1 MNRETIK
8 ALELSRLLDIVGRYA
23 VSPLGK
29 RAFERFAGDPLF
41 SEPEGARESLAEVS
55 EAMDWLREAEA
66 HVGHRDERPLPGFD
80 GLRDVRDALTRMEVR
95 GTVLEGPDIRSL
107 LELLERCS
115 ETRAR
120 LSAVTTT
127 HPRLGGFAEDLGE
140 FRPLL
145 KQLAGKILPNGEPAD
160 DASPGLARVRGKIE
174 RHRSLVRKSLEKFVR
189 TLEEQ
194 GSLRDDYV
202 TIRNG
207 RLVVPVKAEWKW
219 RVEGVI
225 HTASSTG
232 QTVFIEPV
240 ATLDLNNR
248 LVKLLEDEKRE
259 THRILRQ
266 ITARLR
272 EEAGA
277 IELAVRTLAGL
288 ELIFTK
294 ARFGRHFRCSIPAF
308 AGDSERRLALSG
320 ARHPLLEE
328 VLRGTESEVV
338 PLRLK
343 LDTENRVVIISGPN
357 AGGKTIVLKTVGLLS
372 LMAQAGLPIPAVEA
386 ELPWFENIEADIG
399 DAQSIAESLSTF
411 SAHIARI
418 REMITAATADSLV
431 LLDELGAAT
440 DPEEGG
446 ALGIAVV
453 DHFRDRG
460 AFTIASTH
468 LPALKTY
475 AAATEGVENASVGF
489 DEETLRPNY
498 RFSPGNPGQS
508 ASLAMA
514 ERFGLPASI
523 IERAHQALDPE
534 QRQTARFL
542 RHLHQQ
548 VEQSEAATRELREA
562 ERLLRDRESNLARE
576 WESREKAKLREL
588 EQKVDQHLARFEID
602 HQKALDELAQSGAKR
617 RALTEAQ
624 RRAAKRKRELRE
636 DVRSTV
642 DASLGRSTANAEPAE
657 EPRVVEIGARV
668 RLVDLGVTGHVT
680 AKISGALWEVAAG
693 QLKVRVSERDIAVIP
708 AGSDSSTPSSSYGS
722 LPRGVTF
729 RGQRR
734 DASTLSEINVI
745 GSRADEARDAVD
757 KFLDDAVLAEI
768 DRVRVIHGYGKEI
781 LRRELWRMFAAHP
794 QVARYY
800 QAEQVEGG
808 AGATIVEVKL

>member
-1 MNRETIK
+1 MNPKTLE
-8 ALELSRLLDIVGRYA
+8 ALELSRLLDIVGRYT

-29 RAFERFAGDPLF
+29 RAFEKFADDPLF
-41 SEPEGARESLAEVS
+41 SEIVGAREALAEVS
-55 EAMDWLREAEA
+55 EAMDWLGEAET
-66 HVGHRDERPLPGFD
+66 HVGGRDERPLPRFD
-80 GLRDVRDALTRMEVR
+80 GLRDVRDALRRMEVE
-95 GTVLEGPDIRSL
+95 GAVLEGPDIHDL
-107 LELLERCS
+107 LELLEKCS

-127 HPRLGGFAEDLGE
+127 HPRLGGLTEDLGD

-160 DASPGLARVRGKIE
+160 DASPGLKRIRGKIE
-174 RHRSLVRKSLEKFVR
+174 RHRSLVQESLEKFLR
-189 TLEEQ
+189 TLEKQ

-225 HTASSTG
+225 HTASSSG

-240 ATLDLNNR
+240 ATIELNNR

-259 THRILRQ
+259 IHRILRQ

-277 IELAVRTLAGL
+277 IELAVRTLAKL

-294 ARFGRHFRCSIPAF
+294 ARFGWDFRCSIPAF
-308 AGDSERRLALSG
+308 ADSPERRLSLRA
-320 ARHPLLEE
+320 ARHPLLED
-328 VLRGTESEVV
+328 VLRASGGEIV
-338 PLRLK
+338 PLRLE
-343 LDTENRVVIISGPN
+343 LDAQNHIVVISGPN
-357 AGGKTIVLKTVGLLS
+357 AGGKTIVLKTIGLLC
-372 LMAQAGLPIPAVEA
+372 LMAQAGLPLPAAEA

-399 DAQSIAESLSTF
+399 DSQSIAESLSTF
-411 SAHIARI
+411 SAHVGRI
-418 REMITAATADSLV
+418 REMIGAATPDSLV

-446 ALGIAVV
+446 ALGVAVV
-453 DHFRDRG
+453 DHFRARG

-475 AAATEGVENASVGF
+475 AAATEGVENGSVGF

-498 RFSPGNPGQS
+498 RFSPGIPGQS
-508 ASLAMA
+508 AGLAMA

-523 IERAHQALDPE
+523 IERAREALDPE
-534 QRQTARFL
+534 QQQTARFL
-542 RHLHQQ
+542 RHLHKQ
-548 VEQSEAATRELREA
+548 VEQSEAAVRDLREA
-562 ERLLRDRESNLARE
+562 ERLLRDRESKLARE
-576 WESREKAKLREL
+576 WETREKAKLLEL
-588 EQKVDQHLARFEID
+588 EQRIDQHLARFETE
-602 HQKALDELAQSGAKR
+602 HRRALDDLAASGAKR
-617 RALTEAQ
+617 RALSEAE

-636 DVRSTV
+636 DVQSTV
-642 DASLGRSTANAEPAE
+642 SAALDRAPADADASAEPG
-657 EPRVVEIGARV
+657 VVEIGAQV
-668 RLVDLGVTGHVT
+668 RLVDLGVSGRVTGRM
-680 AKISGALWEVAAG
+680 SGDLWEVEAG
-693 QLKVRVSERDIAVIP
+693 QLKVRVSEQDLKVVAGGADQPVGASSHGTLP
-708 AGSDSSTPSSSYGS
+708 A
-722 LPRGVTF
+722 GVTF
-729 RGQRR
+729 QGRRR
-734 DASTLSEINVI
+734 DAASLSEINVI
-745 GSRADEARDAVD
+745 GNRADEARDAVD

-768 DRVRVIHGYGKEI
+768 ERVRVIHGYGKEI

>member
-1 MNRETIK
+1 MNRKTLE
-8 ALELSRLLDIVGRYA
+8 ALELSRLLDIVGRYS

-29 RAFERFAGDPLF
+29 RAFETFAARPLLD
-41 SEPEGARESLAEVS
+41 EPEAAKEALAEVS
-55 EAMDWLREAEA
+55 DAMDWLGEAET
-66 HVGHRDERPLPGFD
+66 HVGRRDERPLPRFEGV
-80 GLRDVRDALTRMEVR
+80 RDVRDALTRIEVE
-95 GTVLEGPDIRSL
+95 GAVLEGPDIHAL
-107 LELLERCS
+107 LELLERCT

-127 HPRLGGFAEDLGE
+127 HPRLGGLAEDLGE

-145 KQLAGKILPNGEPAD
+145 KQLGGKILPNGEPSD
-160 DASPGLARVRGKIE
+160 DASPGLARIRGKIE
-174 RHRSLVRKSLEKFVR
+174 RHRSLVQESLEKFVR

-232 QTVFIEPV
+232 RTVFIEPV
-240 ATLDLNNR
+240 ATIELNNR

-259 THRILRQ
+259 IHRILRQ
-266 ITARLR
+266 LTARLR
-272 EEAGA
+272 EEVGA
-277 IELAVRTLAGL
+277 IELAVRTLARL

-294 ARFGRHFRCSIPAF
+294 ARFGWDFRCSIPAF
-308 AGDSERRLALSG
+308 ANAERRLSLRA
-320 ARHPLLEE
+320 ARHPLLED
-328 VLRGTESEVV
+328 VLRDTSAKVV
-338 PLRLK
+338 PLRLD
-343 LDTENRVVIISGPN
+343 LNAQNRVLVISGPN
-357 AGGKTIVLKTVGLLS
+357 AGGKTIVLKTVGLLC
-372 LMAQAGLPIPAVEA
+372 LMAQAGLPIPVVEA

-418 REMITAATADSLV
+418 REMVAAATPNSLV

-446 ALGIAVV
+446 ALGVAVV
-453 DHFRDRG
+453 DHFRACG
-460 AFTIASTH
+460 AFTVASTH

-489 DEETLRPNY
+489 DDATLRPNY
-498 RFSPGNPGQS
+498 RFSPGIPGQS
-508 ASLAMA
+508 AGLAMA
-514 ERFGLPASI
+514 ERFGLPGAI
-523 IERAHQALDPE
+523 VARARQALDPE
-534 QRQTARFL
+534 QQQTARFL

-548 VEQSEAATRELREA
+548 VEQSETATRELRQA
-562 ERLLRDRESNLARE
+562 ERLIRDREGKLARE
-576 WESREKAKLREL
+576 WATREKTKLREL
-588 EQKVDQHLARFEID
+588 EQKVDQHLSRFEVE
-602 HQKALDELAQSGAKR
+602 HQKALDDLAASGAKR
-617 RALTEAQ
+617 RALTEAE
-624 RRAAKRKRELRE
+624 RRAAKRRRELRE
-636 DVRSTV
+636 EVRSTV
-642 DASLGRSTANAEPAE
+642 DAALGRSASNAQPV
-657 EPRVVEIGARV
+657 PGPGVVEIGAHV
-668 RLVDLGVTGHVT
+668 RLVDLGVTGRVI
-680 AKISGALWEVAAG
+680 ARISGDLWEVEAG
-693 QLKVRVSERDIAVIP
+693 QLKVRVRERDIVAAP
-708 AGSDSSTPSSSYGS
+708 TGTDNLTPPSTYGS

-729 RGQRR
+729 RGQPR

-745 GSRADEARDAVD
+745 GNRADEARDAVD

-781 LRRELWRMFAAHP
+781 LRRELWRMFAGHP